1 MSNLNFKNNNRKGI
15 ILAGG
20 TGSRLAPITSA
31 ISKQLLPIYDKPMIY
46 YPLSTLMK
54 VGIRDFLIITTPH
67 DKDLFIKLLGD
78 GKNWGIS
85 IQYEIQN
92 KPEGLAQ
99 SFIIG
104 EKFIGNDNVALIL
117 GDNLFHGSTFFEKM
131 LAANNRLDG
140 GTIFA
145 YRVNDPERYGV
156 VTFDK
161 DKKALEIIEKPKKA
175 QSSYA
180 VTGLYFYDSSVI
192 EKAKQIKPSK
202 RGELEI
208 TTINQL
214 YLNEKKLNVEIIDR
228 GVAWLDTG
236 TFESLQDASSYIRV
250 LEKRQG
256 LKVSCPEEIAWRM
269 GWITNEQLLALS
281 EKYHKSGYGEYLE
294 NLL

>member
-1 MSNLNFKNNNRKGI
+1 MSNLNIKDQKRKGI

-20 TGSRLAPITSA
+20 TGTRLSPITAA

-54 VGIRDFLIITTPH
+54 IGIREFLIITTPH
-67 DKDLFIKLLGD
+67 DKEHFIKLLGD

-85 IQYEIQN
+85 IKYAIQK

-104 EKFIGNDNVALIL
+104 EKFIGKDSVALIL

-131 LAANNRLDG
+131 LAANNRFEG
-140 GTIFA
+140 STIFA

-161 DKKALEIIEKPKKA
+161 DHKALEIVEKPIKA
-175 QSSYA
+175 QSSFA

-192 EKAKQIKPSK
+192 EKSKQIKPSK

-208 TTINQL
+208 TAINQL

-256 LKVSCPEEIAWRM
+256 LKVGCPEEIAWRM
-269 GWITNEQLLALS
+269 GWITNNQLLALS
-281 EKYHKSGYGEYLE
+281 EKYKKSGYGEYLK